1 MTVATILSEKGREVA
16 TTVASR
22 TIREIVD
29 ELAARKIGALVVV
42 EGIDRVV
49 GIVSERDIVKALA
62 RKGGA
67 VLDDPV
73 GTIMTREV
81 VTCADD
87 ETVIRVMGRMTRGR
101 FRHLPVVKSGRLDGI
116 VSIGDVVKARIGEV
130 EREADDMRTYIA
142 AVG

>member
-1 MTVATILSEKGREVA
+1 MILATILSEKGRDVA
-16 TTVASR
+16 TTAASR
-22 TIREIVD
+22 SIRDVVA

-81 VTCADD
+81 VTCADS

-101 FRHLPVVKSGRLDGI
+101 FRHLPVVKGGRLDGI

-130 EREADDMRTYIA
+130 EREADDMRSYIA
-142 AVG
+142 AAG